1 MVVRKWKCKEG
12 RKVWEVVERWKD
24 KGGRKVG
31 KV

>member
-12 RKVWEVVERWKD
+12 RKVGEVVERWKD